1 MILKS
6 KKKTISCPEDMAK
19 ILQAILKTESKI
31 DQDKEHAWAIG
42 LNTRS
47 NIKYIELVGLGIL
60 NANLMHPRETF
71 RLAIQK
77 GVDSIIIAHNHPS
90 GNPDPSDQDIKQT
103 KILRQ
108 AGKIIDIQLR
118 DHIIITNDSFYS
130 MKEKKDIS

>member
-6 KKKTISCPEDMAK
+6 RKKAIGGPEDMAK

-42 LNTRS
+42 LTTRN
-47 NIKYIELVGLGIL
+47 NIKYIELVSLGIL
-60 NANLMHPRETF
+60 NSNILHPRETY

-77 GVDSIIIAHNHPS
+77 GVDSILIAHNHPS
-90 GNPDPSDQDIKQT
+90 GDPRPSDADINQT
-103 KILRQ
+103 GSLQK
-108 AGKIIDIQLR
+108 AGEIVGIQLV

-130 MKEKKDIS
+130 MKEKKDL